1 MTLITDEQIAKLR
14 ANGRATLE
22 AIRAGRDIDP
32 TPVVKLYTPDTYCRW
47 LLTELDP
54 NGSDWA
60 FGLFDLGS
68 GHPQLGYIRLRDI
81 EGMQGKTGYRV
92 VRDQNFIA
100 DQPLSIYVKV
110 AYLRGLIIT

>member
-1 MTLITDEQIAKLR
+1 MTLITDKHIAQLR

-32 TPVVKLYTPDTYCRW
+32 TPIVKLYTPDAYCRW

-60 FGLFDLGS
+60 FGLFDLGH
-68 GHPQLGYIRLRDI
+68 GHPHLGFTADAIQSPNAIHLR
-81 EGMQGKTGYRV
+81 RV
-92 VRDQNFIA
+92 DASKDRFCVSR
-100 DQPLSIYVKV
+100 PSGIYSSHLEC
-110 AYLRGLIIT
+110 AA